1 MTETK
6 QQRDERRL
14 DVMLTCGLD
23 ATIADARAIATSDEA
38 AEMVT
43 VPREPT
49 FKMVKS
55 AAHCTNDEQC
65 SDRHSVYTKRGR
77 INCHDCHDEF
87 ADAYRTMLAAYEKEQ
102 SDG

>member
-1 MTETK
+1 MPAVYQKAAKE
-6 QQRDERRL
+6 
-14 DVMLTCGLD
+14 
-23 ATIADARAIATSDEA
+23 IAADDEA
-38 AEMVT
+38 AGMVT

-65 SDRHSVYTKRGR
+65 INRHSVYTKRGR
-77 INCHDCHDEF
+77 IKCHSCHDEF
-87 ADAYRTMLAAYEKEQ
+87 ADAYRAMIAAYEKEQ